1 MFNALTTSIAEPE
14 IREKTRKIARLVEI
28 SAILNSTLKP
38 EILLQNIL
46 QSAAELL
53 DCSVISI
60 LLYDERVKELR
71 FVATTSVNFD
81 QLEQIPVPLNNSLA
95 GTIYTENRHL
105 VINNTKD
112 DPRHYN

>member
-1 MFNALTTSIAEPE
+1 MFNSLTTSIAKPE
-14 IREKTRKIARLVEI
+14 IRKKIQKIAQLVDI

-38 EILLQNIL
+38 DLLLQNIL
-46 QSAAELL
+46 ESAADLL

-60 LLYDERVKELR
+60 LLYDEREKELR
-71 FVATTSVNFD
+71 FAATSSVNID
-81 QLEQIPVPLNNSLA
+81 QLEQIPVPLDNSLA

-112 DPRHYN
+112 